1 MNTDNTCLVYRDH
14 YFQKAK
20 ENLKYVKTAYVIT
33 IGNKVLKL
41 CFYIIHAQRQDDMLS
56 FEW

>member
-1 MNTDNTCLVYRDH
+1 MNTDNTCLVYRDR

-20 ENLKYVKTAYVIT
+20 ENMKYVKTAYVIT
-33 IGNKVLKL
+33 TGNEVLKL
-41 CFYIIHAQRQDDMLS
+41 CFYIIHAQSQDDMLS

>member
-20 ENLKYVKTAYVIT
+20 ENMKHVKADVIP

-41 CFYIIHAQRQDDMLS
+41 CFYIIHSQSHDNMLS
-56 FEW
+56 FQL